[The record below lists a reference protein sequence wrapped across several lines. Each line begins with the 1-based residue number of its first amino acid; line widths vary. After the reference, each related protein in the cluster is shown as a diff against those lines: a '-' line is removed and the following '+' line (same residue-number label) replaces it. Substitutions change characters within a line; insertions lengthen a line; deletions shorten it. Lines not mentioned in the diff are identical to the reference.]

1 MFHNQ
6 QLNRKERD
14 AEEKRETG
22 CTTREENEGLERRER
37 PAEVKWSTKGN

>member
-6 QLNRKERD
+6 QPNRKERD

-22 CTTREENEGLERRER
+22 CTTAEENEG
-37 PAEVKWSTKGN
+37 AEVKWSTNGN